1 MRSQERSVATTA
13 KNAALRD
20 LGSRL
25 SLARKNSGVT
35 QQAVAEHM
43 KVSTQTIRNWEA
55 GRNEPTG
62 DAIQEMADLFGVA
75 CLELQEQGQDT
86 RPGTEPNNPHERVR
100 VDTLRL
106 KAARQDS
113 GLTQDQ
119 AAQRSKHSLSSIRR
133 YETGIASPSE
143 AGLSRLALVYGKPT
157 RWFVLNHGPS
167 RDTEEMTMD
176 EALRA
181 YGLVQPDLTTD
192 SVRTI
197 ADFILFVHRQQLH
210 RAREQD
216 SCTTATQV
224 AF

>member
-1 MRSQERSVATTA
+1 MRSQARSVATTA
-13 KNAALRD
+13 RRAALRD

-25 SLARKNSGVT
+25 TVARKNSGFT

-43 KVSTQTIRNWEA
+43 KVSTQTVRNWEA
-55 GRNEPTG
+55 GRTEPTG
-62 DAIQEMADLFGVA
+62 SAIQEMASLFGVA
-75 CLELQEQGQDT
+75 CLELQEQAEDT
-86 RPGTEPNNPHERVR
+86 RPGTEPTRPHERVK

-106 KAARQDS
+106 KAARRDS
-113 GLTQDQ
+113 GLTQVQ

-133 YETGIASPSE
+133 YETGIASPSK
-143 AGLSRLALVYGKPT
+143 AGLTRLALVYRKPT
-157 RWFVLNHGPS
+157 RWFVQSDGPK
-167 RDTEEMTMD
+167 RDTQELTMD

-181 YGLVQPDLTTD
+181 YELVQPDLTTD

-210 RAREQD
+210 RAREHD
-216 SCTTATQV
+216 SCTAPTQV